1 MTKRSTVAVTVS
13 ILMLAVTVMLSLAIG
28 AQSLSPIE
36 VIKAVFGGS
45 TPEVQAIVQSRESR
59 TLIGLIVGIS
69 IALSGAAMQ
78 GITRNPLADPG
89 LLGVDSGAA
98 LAVVIGLTTGVASSQ
113 LSFVLLALVGASI
126 AAVLVYLIS
135 SAGARG
141 PDPVTMVL
149 AGAAM
154 GAAATGLVAG
164 LLITHQGALD
174 VYRFWSVGSI
184 GGRDVGEVL
193 PATLPFLIVGVL
205 IVFAGAPALNAL
217 ALGDEMATT
226 LGHNVLRAR
235 ALIALGAVLLAA
247 GATSIAGP
255 IAFVGLVIPHFA
267 RILRG
272 PDYKSILPLCVI
284 LGPVLLLIAD
294 IVGRIISPP
303 GEVSAG
309 ILTAVVGVPVLI
321 YLVRRPGV
329 VVA

>member
-1 MTKRSTVAVTVS
+1 MTVS
-13 ILMLAVTVMLSLAIG
+13 IVLLTVTVMLSLMLG
-28 AQSLSPIE
+28 AQALSPVE
-36 VIKAVFGGS
+36 VIKAIFGSS
-45 TPEVQAIVQSRESR
+45 TPEVQAIVQSRETR
-59 TLIGLIVGIS
+59 TLVGVIVGIA
-69 IALSGAAMQ
+69 IAMSGAAMQ

-89 LLGVDSGAA
+89 ILGVDSGAA
-98 LAVVIGLTTGVASSQ
+98 LAVVIGLTTGIAGSQ

-126 AAVLVYLIS
+126 TAALVYLIA

-141 PDPVTMVL
+141 PDPITMTL
-149 AGAAM
+149 AGAAI
-154 GAAATGLVAG
+154 GAAATGLIAG
-164 LLITHQGALD
+164 LLITHQEALD
-174 VYRFWSVGSI
+174 VYRFWSVGSV
-184 GGRDVGEVL
+184 GGRDLSTL
-193 PATLPFLIVGVL
+193 PATLPFLIMGAL
-205 IVFAGAPALNAL
+205 IVLAGAPALNAL

-226 LGHNVLRAR
+226 LGHHVLRTR

-272 PDYKSILPLCVI
+272 PDYKSVLPLCVL
-284 LGPVLLLIAD
+284 LGPVLLLLAD
-294 IVGRIISPP
+294 VIGRIIQPP

-309 ILTAVVGVPVLI
+309 ILTAAVGVPVLI

>member
-1 MTKRSTVAVTVS
+1 MTKRSTTAVTVS
-13 ILMLAVTVMLSLAIG
+13 ILMLAVTVMLSLMLG

-59 TLIGLIVGIS
+59 TLIGVIVGAS

-98 LAVVIGLTTGVASSQ
+98 LAVVIGLVTGVTSGQ
-113 LSFVLLALVGASI
+113 LSFVLLALLGGCI
-126 AAVLVYLIS
+126 AAVLVYLIA

-141 PDPVTMVL
+141 PDPITMTL
-149 AGAAM
+149 AGAAI
-154 GAAATGLVAG
+154 AAAASGLIAG
-164 LLITHQGALD
+164 LLITHQQALD
-174 VYRFWSVGSI
+174 VYRFWSVGSV
-184 GGRDVGEVL
+184 GGRDLGVL
-193 PATLPFLIVGVL
+193 PATLPFLIAGAL
-205 IVFAGAPALNAL
+205 IVLLGAPALNAL

-226 LGHNVLRAR
+226 LGHNVLRSR
-235 ALIALGAVLLAA
+235 AIIALGAVLLAA

-272 PDYKSILPLCVI
+272 PDYKAILPLCVI
-284 LGPVLLLIAD
+284 LGPVLLLLAD
-294 IVGRIISPP
+294 VVGRVIQPP

-309 ILTAVVGVPVLI
+309 ILTAIVGVPVLI

>member
-1 MTKRSTVAVTVS
+1 MTKRSSTAVMVS
-13 ILMLAVTVMLSLAIG
+13 IVMLAVTVMLSLMLG
-28 AQSLSPIE
+28 AQALSPIE
-36 VIKAVFGGS
+36 VVKAVFGGS

-59 TLIGLIVGIS
+59 TLIGIIVGIA

-98 LAVVIGLTTGVASSQ
+98 LAVVIGLTTGVATSQ
-113 LSFVLLALVGASI
+113 LSFVLLALLGGAV
-126 AAVLVYLIS
+126 AAVLVYLIA

-141 PDPVTMVL
+141 PDPITMTL

-154 GAAATGLVAG
+154 AAAASGLIAG
-164 LLITHQGALD
+164 LLITHQQALD
-174 VYRFWSVGSI
+174 VYRFWSVGSV
-184 GGRDVGEVL
+184 GGRDLSVL
-193 PATLPFLIVGVL
+193 PTTLPFLIVGLL
-205 IVFAGAPALNAL
+205 IVLAGAPALNAL

-272 PDYKSILPLCVI
+272 PDYRSILPLCIV
-284 LGPVLLLIAD
+284 LGPVLLLLAD
-294 IVGRIISPP
+294 VIGRVIQPP
-303 GEVSAG
+303 VKCPPAS
-309 ILTAVVGVPVLI
+309 
-321 YLVRRPGV
+321 
-329 VVA
+329 